1 MESRDR
7 DRLDQWVERALHEY
21 GGAEPRVGLEN
32 RILVNL
38 AAQKA
43 QVADRRRWW
52 LAVGTATAIAAV
64 VIAVW
69 LGSGAND
76 RSKSIGNS
84 AYNPPST
91 KQPKRD
97 ANVQPIA
104 KQTTAKAA
112 VQRRWRPHHATTVE
126 LAESP
131 KLSQFPS
138 PRPLSE
144 QEQMLTRYVREFHQ
158 EAVIVAQAEAQAAA
172 QRELAE
178 LAADKPAEIDSDQRE
193 R

>member
-7 DRLDQWVERALHEY
+7 DRLDQWLERALHEY
-21 GGAEPRVGLEN
+21 GSAEPRVGLEN

-52 LAVGTATAIAAV
+52 LAIGTATAMAAV

-76 RSKSIGNS
+76 RGKSIGSS
-84 AYNPPST
+84 AFNAPST
-91 KQPKRD
+91 KHEASTQPVAKRAT
-97 ANVQPIA
+97 AN
-104 KQTTAKAA
+104 AA
-112 VQRRWRPHHATTVE
+112 VQRRLRPHRATAVE
-126 LAESP
+126 LAEP

-178 LAADKPAEIDSDQRE
+178 LTADKSSEIDSDQQE

>member
-1 MESRDR
+1 M
-7 DRLDQWVERALHEY
+7 
-21 GGAEPRVGLEN
+21 
-32 RILVNL
+32 
-38 AAQKA
+38 
-43 QVADRRRWW
+43 ADHRRWW
-52 LAVGTATAIAAV
+52 LAIGTATAIAAV
-64 VIAVW
+64 ALAAW

-84 AYNPPST
+84 GYNAPST
-91 KQPKRD
+91 KHEASTQP
-97 ANVQPIA
+97 VA
-104 KQTTAKAA
+104 KHPTAKAA
-112 VQRRWRPHHATTVE
+112 VQRRLQPHHATAVE
-126 LAESP
+126 LAEP

-178 LAADKPAEIDSDQRE
+178 LDVDKSAEIESDQRE